1 MQKNIP
7 ISIFAKKRIV
17 IVIMN
22 IRHSRDVFTDDIRF
36 FPTSLS
42 CCIVVFKVQKVEAC
56 CGNIRFNKGS
66 KFHSVQQALTCS

>member
-7 ISIFAKKRIV
+7 ISICKKKKNV